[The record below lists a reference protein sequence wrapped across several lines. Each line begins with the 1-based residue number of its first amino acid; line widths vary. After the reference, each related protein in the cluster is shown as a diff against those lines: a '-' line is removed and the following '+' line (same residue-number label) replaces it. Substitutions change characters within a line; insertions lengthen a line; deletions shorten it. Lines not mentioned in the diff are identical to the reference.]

1 MVTNLLSNIVQG
13 LLFPLS
19 LTWEW
24 VYRVRR
30 FMFNYGLFKKNY
42 FQVPI
47 ISIGNLTFG
56 GTGKTPFTLW
66 LSDYLGREKSKR
78 VLVLMRGYKGN
89 LEHGSGLLKS
99 GARLGY
105 NPFDYGDEALLL
117 ARRLKNTFIA
127 VGKKRSENLIHYFDE
142 VSPDVVLLDDGHQHL
157 KLNRDLNIV
166 LFDSLMSLEKYKVAP
181 QGYMREGFSA
191 LKDAEVVVL
200 GRADLVS
207 ESKLNSL
214 KSIVLKYNPRV
225 KFAEICYRPTGLYN
239 ISCEKVFDIDHFVG
253 KRVICVAGIASPS
266 AFFKYIET
274 LGIEIIHQVS
284 FPDHHYFKADEITQ
298 LIELSKKEDAYILTT
313 EKDIVKIRR
322 VVDTDRLLYLEIK
335 VDFLKGEDE
344 VKKAIS
350 STFE

>member
-1 MVTNLLSNIVQG
+1 MNNFVSNIFQAF
-13 LLFPLS
+13 LFPLTC
-19 LTWEW
+19 LWEW
-24 VYRVRR
+24 VYRIRR
-30 FMFNYGLFKKNY
+30 FMYNYGLLKKNY

-66 LSDYLGREKSKR
+66 LSDYLGQEKGKR

-127 VGKKRSENLIHYFDE
+127 VGKKRSENLSHYFDE

-157 KLNRDLNIV
+157 KLERNLNIV
-166 LFDSLMSLEKYKVAP
+166 LFDSLMSLDKYKVAP
-181 QGYMREGFSA
+181 GGYMREGFSA

-200 GRADLVS
+200 GRADLVT

-214 KSIVLKYNPRV
+214 KEIVLKYNPRI
-225 KFAEICYRPTGLYN
+225 KFAHICYRPTGLFN
-239 ISCEKVFDIDHFVG
+239 ISCEKVFDVDHLVG

-266 AFFKYIET
+266 SFFKYVET

-284 FPDHHYFKADEITQ
+284 FPDHHYFKAEEISR
-298 LIELSKKEDAYILTT
+298 LIDLSKEEDVYILTT
-313 EKDIVKIRR
+313 EKDIVKLRR
-322 VVDTDRLLYLEIK
+322 VVDTERLLYLEIK
-335 VDFLKGEDE
+335 VEFLSGESE
-344 VKKAIS
+344 VKKAIN

>member
-1 MVTNLLSNIVQG
+1 MNSIFSSLLQWA
-13 LLFPLS
+13 LFPLTF
-19 LTWEW
+19 LWEW
-24 VYRVRR
+24 VYRIRR

-105 NPFDYGDEALLL
+105 NPFEYGDEALLL
-117 ARRLKNTFIA
+117 ARRLKNTYIA
-127 VGKKRSENLIHYFDE
+127 VGKKRSENLSHYFDE

-157 KLNRDLNIV
+157 KLDRNLNIV

-181 QGYMREGFSA
+181 QGYMREGFTA
-191 LKDAEVVVL
+191 LKDAEIVIL
-200 GRADLVS
+200 GRADLVT
-207 ESKLNSL
+207 EQKLTSL
-214 KSIVLKYNPRV
+214 KTICLKYNPRV

-239 ISCEKVFDIDHFVG
+239 ISSEKVFDIDHLVG
-253 KRVICVAGIASPS
+253 KKVICVAGIASPS
-266 AFFKYIET
+266 AFFKYVET

-284 FPDHHYFKADEITQ
+284 FPDHHYFKSDDITQ
-298 LIELSKKEDAYILTT
+298 LIELSEAEDAIILTT
-313 EKDIVKIRR
+313 EKDIVKMRR

-335 VDFLKGEDE
+335 VEFLSGEQQ
-344 VKKAIS
+344 VKDAIS
-350 STFE
+350 SAFD

>member
-1 MVTNLLSNIVQG
+1 MGTSGFSKILQI

-19 LTWEW
+19 VVWEW
-24 VYRVRR
+24 VYIIRR
-30 FMFNYGLFKKNY
+30 FMFNYGLIKKNY

-66 LSDYLGREKSKR
+66 LSEYLGNKNMR

-105 NPFDYGDEALLL
+105 NPFEYGDEALVL

-127 VGKKRSENLIHYFDE
+127 VGKKRSENLDHYFE
-142 VSPDVVLLDDGHQHL
+142 SVSPDVVLLDDGHQHL

-166 LFDSLMSLEKYKVAP
+166 LFDSLMSLDKYKVAP
-181 QGYMREGFSA
+181 RGYMREGFSA
-191 LKDAEVVVL
+191 LKDADLVVL
-200 GRADLVS
+200 GRADLVTKH
-207 ESKLNSL
+207 KLDNL
-214 KSIVLKYNPRV
+214 KRV
-225 KFAEICYRPTGLYN
+225 IKKFNTRVSFAEICYRATGFYN
-239 ISCEKVFDIDHFVG
+239 ISYEKALDIEDLVG
-253 KRVICVAGIASPS
+253 KRVICVAGIASPYS
-266 AFFKYIET
+266 FFKNIEK

-284 FPDHHYFKADEITQ
+284 FPDHHYFKAEEIDQ
-298 LIELSKKEDAYILTT
+298 LIELAEKEDAYILTT

-322 VVDTDRLLYLEIK
+322 VADSERILYMEIK
-335 VDFLKGEDE
+335 IHFLEGEDE
-344 VKKAIS
+344 TKEIIS
-350 STFE
+350 SAFS